1 MCDFDGG
8 NTYIPIV
15 HPHTDISRYAVLGS
29 ILSYGYMSCG
39 ILPNRLSFPVLVYTL
54 LGCGVIIPDPLMIE
68 SFIDYVSN
76 YESSIFRQALIES
89 KKQLHRSFTPQLQDS
104 LITILGSMGCRELPT
119 PETIQK
125 LILEVAR
132 YELTT
137 KPSILS
143 ALEYQRSII
152 LIGRHFLS
160 MNSMSCIE
168 LLVSLIDQLLALL
181 THQMI

>member
-1 MCDFDGG
+1 MLDSMDTHQGLPHKVSRQTLYEDCIQLFEKKLKSILLEYPFRVVYENERAVDTGGVCRDMFSAFWELAYVRDFDGG

-68 SFIDYVSN
+68 LFIDYVSN

-104 LITILGSMGCRELPT
+104 LITI
-119 PETIQK
+119 
-125 LILEVAR
+125 A
-132 YELTT
+132 
-137 KPSILS
+137 
-143 ALEYQRSII
+143 
-152 LIGRHFLS
+152 
-160 MNSMSCIE
+160 NS
-168 LLVSLIDQLLALL
+168 
-181 THQMI
+181 